1 MPFHVKQGMVHKK
14 HTLFYKYNNF
24 ECMPKAVTA
33 LIMLIVVLSF
43 GTSGYMFLEH
53 SSFMDSLYMTM
64 ITISTI
70 GYGEIFPLS
79 TKGRIFT
86 MVLILVGVGF
96 VMFMFSKI
104 TEAVVEG
111 ELRAIYGRLNMKK
124 KVTELSDH
132 YIICGFGRIG
142 RVICD
147 LLKEANKPFV
157 VVENSPKVIRELAD
171 LNYLFLDG
179 EASSDDMLLKAGVK
193 RAKGLISV
201 VSSDADNVYI
211 TLSARGLNNDLYIM
225 TRSSGTDGG
234 ETKLLRAGAN
244 RVISPYYIGACR
256 MAQHILRPTVTD
268 FIDLTLDS
276 GELGLRM
283 EELSVSDHGRIVNKT
298 LMDSNIRRDFNLIV
312 VAIKRVQGEMLFNPN
327 PTSMILKNDTLI
339 VLGEYTKIKELEQI
353 V

>member
-1 MPFHVKQGMVHKK
+1 
-14 HTLFYKYNNF
+14 
-24 ECMPKAVTA
+24 MPKTITV
-33 LIMLIVVLSF
+33 LLMLTIVLAF
-43 GTSGYMFLEH
+43 GTFGFMFLEH

-64 ITISTI
+64 ITITTI

-79 TKGRIFT
+79 TTGRIFN
-86 MVLILVGVGF
+86 MVLIVVGVGL
-96 VMFMFSKI
+96 VMLTFSKI

-124 KVTELSDH
+124 KVAELSDH

-142 RVICD
+142 RVICA
-147 LLKEANKPFV
+147 LLKDAGKPFV
-157 VVENSPKVIRELAD
+157 VIENSPKVTRELAELD
-171 LNYLFLDG
+171 YLFLDG
-179 EASSDDMLLKAGVK
+179 EASSDDMLLKAGVQK
-193 RAKGLISV
+193 ARGLISV

-225 TRSSGTDGG
+225 TRSTGIEGG

-268 FIDLTLDS
+268 FIDLTVHG

-283 EELSVSDHGRIVNKT
+283 EELAVSDRGRIVNNT

-312 VAIKRVQGEMLFNPN
+312 VAIKRGQGEMLFNPN
-327 PTSMILKNDTLI
+327 PTSMILKDDTLI
-339 VLGEYTKIKELEQI
+339 VLGDYGKIKELEKI
-353 V
+353 I

>member
-1 MPFHVKQGMVHKK
+1 
-14 HTLFYKYNNF
+14 
-24 ECMPKAVTA
+24 MPKAVTA
-33 LIMLIVVLSF
+33 LIMLIIVLSF

-86 MVLILVGVGF
+86 MILILVGVGF

-124 KVTELSDH
+124 KVTELNDH

-157 VVENSPKVIRELAD
+157 VIENSPKVIRELTE

-193 RAKGLISV
+193 RARGLISV

-283 EELSVSDHGRIVNKT
+283 EELSVSDHGKIVNNT

-312 VAIKRVQGEMLFNPN
+312 VAIKRAQGEMLFNPN

-339 VLGEYTKIKELEQI
+339 VLGDYGKIKALELI
-353 V
+353 I